1 MWVRDFRWQRTKI
14 LAKKC
19 VFGVPGFFFF
29 YVLTAVPKLGG
40 LREGGR
46 GSTMVSP
53 ASVSV
58 HAHAGPWADLET
70 LQLKNVL

>member
-1 MWVRDFRWQRTKI
+1 MWAETSGGREQKSWPKNVCSVC
-14 LAKKC
+14 L
-19 VFGVPGFFFF
+19 GVFFF

-46 GSTMVSP
+46 GSTTVSP

-58 HAHAGPWADLET
+58 HARAGPWADLET

>member
-1 MWVRDFRWQRTKI
+1 MGQRLQVAENKNLGQKMCVRCAW
-14 LAKKC
+14 
-19 VFGVPGFFFF
+19 GFF

-46 GSTMVSP
+46 GSTTVSP